1 MLSLML
7 LTANQ
12 REKQIL
18 HLAFEQH
25 KIKVVDA
32 EPDHASYIKAL
43 QYSPDVVLM
52 EFPSYYTEQLH
63 FAKNMSNSIAKKKK
77 LLIIAYG
84 GKMVSA
90 EERALSAN
98 GVQHYL
104 VRPLKFSMV
113 MKYLE
118 QHLGLFA
125 PEKIVWKD
133 NDKISDGEDY
143 LETLLNVDILPT
155 QKLELLSEKISSL
168 LAFPFTV
175 MRVLQLTED
184 SKSGADD
191 LAKVITAD
199 PVISASILKMANTV
213 FYASRNRRITTI
225 KDAIIRIGFTET
237 KHLTMAMSVMNT
249 VSEKTES
256 LGFDRLQFWF
266 HCLSVAVISENI
278 SKGIGRLNPSEMFLA
293 GLLHSFGV
301 ILLDEFFPE
310 LFEKLLIKTT
320 DKGISFVET
329 EKELMVVTHND
340 LTLRL
345 FDLWKIPAQIS
356 SAIKFS
362 DKLDEII
369 FKDESNITDD
379 ELRGLV
385 VAVADR
391 ITKSSSLGN
400 ECDLVV
406 STLSPEVFDL
416 IKKPRGIDDEFIS
429 NIARQI
435 EIFRKFLK
443 IDDTNDDQPESIK
456 DVKILLI
463 TKPLPFFTPA
473 ELYVKSLGIEVER
486 YSEEVDLNEY
496 HEKFTFAIF
505 VYENDIN
512 EDEIARI
519 EPVKSTDR
527 LPIRSIIMAGNA
539 PKESTEKRIFLD
551 NSLDLRFLSVAI
563 QQIIEPDIVTE

>member
-43 QYSPDVVLM
+43 QYSPDIVLM

-63 FAKNMSNSIAKKKK
+63 FARNMSNSIAKKKK

-84 GKMVSA
+84 GKMVAA
-90 EERALSAN
+90 EERALAAN
-98 GVQHYL
+98 GVKHYL

-125 PEKIVWKD
+125 PEKIVWK
-133 NDKISDGEDY
+133 NSDKIKDTEDY
-143 LETLLNVDILPT
+143 METLLNVDVLPT
-155 QKLELLSEKISSL
+155 QKLDLLSDKISSL

-175 MRVLQLTED
+175 MKVLQLTED

-213 FYASRNRRITTI
+213 FYASRNRRISTI

-249 VSEKTES
+249 VSDKTDN

-278 SKGIGRLNPSEMFLA
+278 SRSLNKLNSSEMFLA

-320 DKGISFVET
+320 DKGISMLET
-329 EKELMVVTHND
+329 EKELMIVTHND

-345 FDLWKIPAQIS
+345 FDRWKIPAQIS
-356 SAIKFS
+356 SALKFS
-362 DKLDEII
+362 EKIDDII
-369 FKDESNITDD
+369 IKEEGNITEE
-379 ELRGLV
+379 ELSGLV

-391 ITKSSSLGN
+391 ITKASALGN

-406 STLSPEVFDL
+406 PALSEDVFNL
-416 IKKPRGIDDEFIS
+416 IKKPRGIDDAFVSDIS
-429 NIARQI
+429 RQI

-443 IDDTNDDQPESIK
+443 IEDANEDMNSLQS
-456 DVKILLI
+456 VRVLLVS
-463 TKPLPFFTPA
+463 KPLPFFTPA
-473 ELYVKSLGIEVER
+473 ELYVKSLGLEVQR
-486 YSEEVDLNEY
+486 YSDDADPDTY
-496 HEKFTFAIF
+496 HETFAFAIF
-505 VYENDIN
+505 MYESNF
-512 EDEIARI
+512 DEAEVAKI
-519 EPVKSTDR
+519 EKFRSTER
-527 LPIRSIIMAGNA
+527 LPMKSIILTDN
-539 PKESTEKRIFLD
+539 PPESSSENRIFLD
-551 NSLDLRFLSVAI
+551 NTLDLRFLSVAI
-563 QQIIEPDIVTE
+563 QQIIEPPVV